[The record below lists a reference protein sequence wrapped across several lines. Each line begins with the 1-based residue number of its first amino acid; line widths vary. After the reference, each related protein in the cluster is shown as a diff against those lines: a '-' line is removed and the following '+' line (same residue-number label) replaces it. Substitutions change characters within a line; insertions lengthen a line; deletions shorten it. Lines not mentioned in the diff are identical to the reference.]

1 MTLGRRGVLLV
12 LAGALGGCSPA
23 ALLNTTVSRNGFL
36 VEANIPYGPLPRQKL
51 DFYKPETPRPDGKTV
66 VFFYGG
72 SWAQGEK
79 GDYLFVA
86 QALAA
91 RGIAVVVADYRLYP
105 EVRFPA
111 FIEDAALAVRW
122 TADRVGTD
130 RLFLMGHSAGAQIA
144 LMLAANTP
152 YLATAGV
159 DRMKLRG
166 VIGIAGPYDFLPL
179 TSRRLQDIFGGAA
192 RPETQPI
199 TFAKAPLPPAL
210 FIHGTGDTIVK
221 PGNSE
226 RLAAAWRAA
235 GAPVELKLYPDVDHI
250 DAVGAFADLLRAR
263 APTLADVTSYIDT
276 H

>member
-1 MTLGRRGVLLV
+1 MTLARRGILSGLL
-12 LAGALGGCSPA
+12 AALTGCSPA
-23 ALLNTTVSRNGFL
+23 ALLNTTVSRKGYAL
-36 VEANIPYGPLPRQKL
+36 DSDIAYGPLPRQKL
-51 DFYKPETPRPDGKTV
+51 DHYRPETPRPDGKTV

-72 SWAQGEK
+72 NWDSGAK
-79 GDYLFVA
+79 SDYLFVA

-91 RGIAVVVADYRLYP
+91 RGIGVIVADYRLYP

-111 FIEDAALAVRW
+111 FIEDGALAVRW
-122 TADRVGTD
+122 AADKVGID
-130 RLFLMGHSAGAQIA
+130 KLFLMGHSAGAQIA
-144 LMLAANTP
+144 LMLAVNTP
-152 YLATAGV
+152 YLAAAGV
-159 DRMKLRG
+159 DRIKLRA
-166 VIGIAGPYDFLPL
+166 VIGLSGPYDFLPL
-179 TSRRLQDIFGGAA
+179 TSRKLQDIFGGPS

-235 GAPVELKLYPDVDHI
+235 GAPVELKLYPDVDHV
-250 DAVGAFADLLRAR
+250 DVVGSFADLLRAR
-263 APTLADVTSYIDT
+263 APTLADVTAYIDS

>member
-1 MTLGRRGVLLV
+1 V

-122 TADRVGTD
+122 AADRVGTD